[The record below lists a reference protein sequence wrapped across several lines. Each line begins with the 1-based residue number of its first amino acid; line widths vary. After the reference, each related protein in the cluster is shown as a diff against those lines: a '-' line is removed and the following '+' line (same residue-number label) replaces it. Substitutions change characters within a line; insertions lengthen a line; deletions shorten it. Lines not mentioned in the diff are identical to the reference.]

1 MIIAVADANPGALL
15 NSCIEEGGSWQF
27 MDLAVAALRAT
38 DTRWGYNCKRGDCND
53 PSVDVVDYFYGIG
66 DGVQS
71 TDVYLI
77 DIISAVCPGGNQS
90 PSWTDQTDVTASQG
104 TIGRWI
110 YPRP

>member
-90 PSWTDQTDVTASQG
+90 PSWTDQTDATASQG